1 MSGRVNH
8 EEMADM
14 YAAVDLSKKKK
25 KKKARSIATSEAVA
39 SGDMYAVVDK
49 KGKSKENIFSA
60 NSEWAAA
67 EYSELDPSK
76 INESPKH
83 TGVSSNIS
91 PVAQVENGLK
101 AHFQKFKLL
110 YALTVAVCLLVSLI
124 FLILFIILFV
134 KVASLESSNPTV
146 TSALSDT
153 QLNPL
158 RKDIETL
165 RVSNNEILY
174 VYNNRLLGIA
184 PGFADLPPSCA
195 AILEQNSSST
205 SGYYFMKSPS
215 GQLRSVYCEQRRTC
229 GNITGGWMR
238 VAMLDVQNCPLELK
252 QKTFND
258 NITTCVVRENVQGCT
273 SIFYSSLGIPYSKV
287 CGRIRAYKVGTP
299 DGFRMGGVQGGI
311 NGNYLDGI
319 SITVNTTSSRTHVWS
334 LVAGYSCSYSPPT
347 FVGNG
352 FACVA
357 SPHCVMQ
364 ALCGPLLWKSQ
375 QYGRNVS
382 SWLKELPFPLVS
394 DIEVRVC
401 RDQGR
406 SDEDLAITALE
417 LYAQSLCDYTWKNS
431 MKQMNKFFFIIVAI
445 LCFTT
450 LS

>member
-1 MSGRVNH
+1 
-8 EEMADM
+8 MADM

-25 KKKARSIATSEAVA
+25 KKKARSIATPEGDA
-39 SGDMYAVVDK
+39 SADMYAVVDK
-49 KGKSKENIFSA
+49 KGKSKETKILS

-83 TGVSSNIS
+83 ACVSSS
-91 PVAQVENGLK
+91 SLPVAQVENGLT

-110 YALTVAVCLLVSLI
+110 YALTVAVCLISLI
-124 FLILFIILFV
+124 FLILFIIVFV
-134 KVASLESSNPTV
+134 KVASLKTANHTV
-146 TSALSDT
+146 TSSQSEMELDS
-153 QLNPL
+153 L
-158 RKDIETL
+158 RKDIETFQ
-165 RVSNNEILY
+165 VSKNEILY

-195 AILEQNSSST
+195 AILEQNSSSI
-205 SGYYFMKSPS
+205 SGYYFMRSPS
-215 GQLRSVYCEQRRTC
+215 GQLRSVYCDMRRTC
-229 GNITGGWMR
+229 GNITEGWMR
-238 VAMLDVQNCPLELK
+238 VTMLDVHNCPLELQ

-258 NITTCVVRENVQGCT
+258 NITTCVVRKNNSGCT
-273 SIFYSSLGIPYSKV
+273 SIFYSSLDIPYSKV

-299 DGFRMGGVQGGI
+299 DGFRRMGGVQGGI

-334 LVAGYSCSYSPPT
+334 LVAGYSCSDSPPT

-357 SPHCVMQ
+357 PPHCTMQ

-382 SWLKELPFPLVS
+382 SWFKELLFPCVS

-406 SDEDLAITALE
+406 SDEDLAITVLE
-417 LYAQSLCDYTWKNS
+417 LYVQ
-431 MKQMNKFFFIIVAI
+431 
-445 LCFTT
+445 
-450 LS
+450 

>member
-1 MSGRVNH
+1 MSGKVNH

-14 YAAVDLSKKKK
+14 YAAVDLSKKNKK
-25 KKKARSIATSEAVA
+25 KKVGSIATSEAVA
-39 SGDMYAVVDK
+39 SGDVYAVVDK

-67 EYSELDPSK
+67 VYNELDPSK

-91 PVAQVENGLK
+91 PVAQVENGLRV
-101 AHFQKFKLL
+101 HFQKFKLL
-110 YALTVAVCLLVSLI
+110 FALTVAVCLLISLI

-146 TSALSDT
+146 TSSLSDT

-195 AILEQNSSST
+195 AILEQNSSSI
-205 SGYYFMKSPS
+205 SGYYFMRSPS
-215 GQLRSVYCEQRRTC
+215 GQLRSVYCEMRRTC

-258 NITTCVVRENVQGCT
+258 NITTCVVRENKQGCT

-299 DGFRMGGVQGGI
+299 DGFRRMGGVQGGI

-334 LVAGYSCSYSPPT
+334 LVAGLSCSDNLPT
-347 FVGNG
+347 FVSSNL
-352 FACVA
+352 ACETP
-357 SPHCVMQ
+357 PHC
-364 ALCGPLLWKSQ
+364 AERELCGPLLWRSQ

-382 SWLKELPFPLVS
+382 SWFKELSFPHVS

-401 RDQGR
+401 RDQMR

-417 LYAQSLCDYTWKNS
+417 LYVQ
-431 MKQMNKFFFIIVAI
+431 
-445 LCFTT
+445 
-450 LS
+450 

>member
-1 MSGRVNH
+1 MPKKFLNKLVLANFHCGRIVWQRMSGRVNH

-25 KKKARSIATSEAVA
+25 KMKKKASSIATSEAVA
-39 SGDMYAVVDK
+39 SADMYAVVDK
-49 KGKSKENIFSA
+49 KGKSKETKFLS

-83 TGVSSNIS
+83 TCVSSNSLPI
-91 PVAQVENGLK
+91 AQVENGLR

-110 YALTVAVCLLVSLI
+110 YALTAAVCLISLI

-134 KVASLESSNPTV
+134 KVASLKTANHTV
-146 TSALSDT
+146 TSSQSETELDT
-153 QLNPL
+153 L
-158 RKDIETL
+158 RKDIETFQ
-165 RVSNNEILY
+165 VSKNEILY

-195 AILEQNSSST
+195 AILEQNSSSI
-205 SGYYFMKSPS
+205 SGYYFMRSLS
-215 GQLRSVYCEQRRTC
+215 GQLRSVYCDMRRTC

-238 VAMLDVQNCPLELK
+238 VAMLDVHNCPLELQ

-258 NITTCVVRENVQGCT
+258 NITTCVVREDDQGCT
-273 SIFYSSLGIPYSKV
+273 SIFYSSQDIPYSKV

-299 DGFRMGGVQGGI
+299 DGFLRLRGVQGGI

-334 LVAGYSCSYSPPT
+334 LVAGYSCSDSPPT

-357 SPHCVMQ
+357 SLHCVMQ
-364 ALCGPLLWKSQ
+364 ELCGSLLWKSQ

-382 SWLKELPFPLVS
+382 SWFKELPFPLVS

-401 RDQGR
+401 RDQMR
-406 SDEDLAITALE
+406 SDEDLAIAALE
-417 LYAQSLCDYTWKNS
+417 LYVQ
-431 MKQMNKFFFIIVAI
+431 
-445 LCFTT
+445 
-450 LS
+450 